1 MTKVIIREIII
12 ALLVCLAIML
22 LLSVGLYNFIPSNK
36 VIPEV
41 EEYSPSQDIQAQL
54 NAVVEDDSNDI
65 IKTYE
70 ITAQDLENYQ
80 KTNDYKQGKSNP
92 FAAYTAPVTTED
104 ASTGTDSENGT
115 SGNTSNTTETGSST
129 SNSGGSL
136 FENGSSK

>member
-80 KTNDYKQGKSNP
+80 KTNDYKPGKSNP
-92 FAAYTAPVTTED
+92 FAAYIAPVTTEG
-104 ASTGTDSENGT
+104 ASTGTD